1 MASPEIIQKYL
12 KVKVLAERGA
22 PGERDNAARIVA
34 SMLKNHPG
42 LDLEAT
48 AWERSQQTSED
59 PDPYPSGVWPG
70 NEAKASEAT
79 ESRFGGNWENI
90 FNFARSAMNNAYDFA
105 SNMAN
110 AYLGRR
116 IAEEHVETTTK
127 FTRSNNIIISFKMD
141 VAVYEYLD
149 TLNAVQKQ
157 AFRQAMHEYLDEE
170 ITELIGDE

>member
-1 MASPEIIQKYL
+1 MASPDIIQKYL
-12 KVKVLAERGA
+12 KVKVLAERGEQ
-22 PGERDNAARIVA
+22 GERDNAARIVA

-42 LDLEAT
+42 LDKEAI
-48 AWERSQQTSED
+48 AWQRAQHQEE

-70 NEAKASEAT
+70 EENKPSDT
-79 ESRFGGNWENI
+79 NESRFGGNWENI

-116 IAEEHVETTTK
+116 IAEEHVERTTK
-127 FTRSNNIIISFKMD
+127 FTKSNNIIISFKMD

-149 TLNAVQKQ
+149 TLNGVQKQ
-157 AFRQAMHEYLDEE
+157 AFRQALHEYLDEE